1 MRASGSSEESVA
13 EYTSQVMRGTTTS
26 LVRVGLVV
34 TWVVLSGLGDSLVAE
49 EVADE
54 ALGKQVADEALGTQ
68 WVHIRPDPE
77 GTPTRIE
84 IGVYF
89 LDVMVIDDADQTFQV
104 DLVFSA
110 RWRDS
115 RLAFSA
121 EETGLDEMVLPLQDV
136 WYVGLA
142 SLNRREAEAFL
153 PDVVRVRPDGEVTY
167 SQRVQGILASPLDLH
182 EFPFDSQV
190 LPMHLVAYRHGPEEI
205 DFVLSSEYTGSRGD
219 FSVTGWVIEEG
230 EHEVAPVSLP
240 GLEEQHAGAS
250 FYLVATRQSS
260 YFGLTMM
267 VPLVLI
273 VLMAWTVFWIDPS
286 VVPPQV
292 GIATAAV
299 FSLIAFRFSM
309 RSALPA
315 VAYMTRADQFLLGA
329 TLLVFGALGEVI
341 VTARLSRQGRE
352 EQANRVDR
360 WGRWIFIVAFVLLA
374 VFTLWL

>member
-1 MRASGSSEESVA
+1 MS
-13 EYTSQVMRGTTTS
+13 
-26 LVRVGLVV
+26 
-34 TWVVLSGLGDSLVAE
+34 WVVLSGLGSTLVAE
-49 EVADE
+49 EAVDG
-54 ALGKQVADEALGTQ
+54 ALRKQ
-68 WVHIRPDPE
+68 WVHVRPDPE
-77 GTPTRIE
+77 GTPTRVE

-89 LDVMVIDDADQTFQV
+89 LDVMVIDDASQTFQV

-142 SLNRREAEAFL
+142 SLNRREAETFL
-153 PDVVRVRPDGEVTY
+153 PEVVRVQPDGKVTY
-167 SQRVQGILASPLDLH
+167 SQRIQGILASPLDLH
-182 EFPFDSQV
+182 EFPFDSQI
-190 LPMHLVAYRHGPEEI
+190 LPMHLVAYRHGPDEI
-205 DFVLSSEYTGSRGD
+205 DLVIAEGYTGLRGD
-219 FSVTGWVIEEG
+219 FSVTGWVIEAA
-230 EHEVAPVSLP
+230 EHEVKPVSLP

-250 FYLVATRQSS
+250 FYLEATRQSS

-341 VTARLSRQGRE
+341 VTARLARLGKE

-374 VFTLWL
+374 VLTLWL

>member
-1 MRASGSSEESVA
+1 
-13 EYTSQVMRGTTTS
+13 
-26 LVRVGLVV
+26 
-34 TWVVLSGLGDSLVAE
+34 
-49 EVADE
+49 
-54 ALGKQVADEALGTQ
+54 
-68 WVHIRPDPE
+68 
-77 GTPTRIE
+77 
-84 IGVYF
+84 
-89 LDVMVIDDADQTFQV
+89 
-104 DLVFSA
+104 
-110 RWRDS
+110 
-115 RLAFSA
+115 
-121 EETGLDEMVLPLQDV
+121 
-136 WYVGLA
+136 
-142 SLNRREAEAFL
+142 
-153 PDVVRVRPDGEVTY
+153 
-167 SQRVQGILASPLDLH
+167 LASPLDLH

-205 DFVLSSEYTGSRGD
+205 EFVLSNDYTGSRGD
-219 FSVTGWVIEEG
+219 FSVSGWVIEEG

-240 GLEEQHAGAS
+240 GLEEQLAGAS
-250 FYLVATRQSS
+250 FNLVATRQSS

-341 VTARLSRQGRE
+341 VTARLARLGKE

-374 VFTLWL
+374 VFSLWL

>member
-1 MRASGSSEESVA
+1 MA
-13 EYTSQVMRGTTTS
+13 
-26 LVRVGLVV
+26 
-34 TWVVLSGLGDSLVAE
+34 WVVLSGLGASLVAE
-49 EVADE
+49 EVTDE
-54 ALGKQVADEALGTQ
+54 ALGKQ

-77 GTPTRIE
+77 GTPTRVE

-89 LDVMVIDDADQTFQV
+89 LDVMVIDDANQTFQV

-110 RWRDS
+110 RWRDA

-121 EETGLDEMVLPLQDV
+121 EETGLDEMVLPLEDV
-136 WYVGLA
+136 WYVELA
-142 SLNRREAEAFL
+142 SLNRREAESFL
-153 PDVVRVRPDGEVTY
+153 PDIVRVEPDGQVTY
-167 SQRVQGILASPLDLH
+167 SQRLQGVLASPLDLH
-182 EFPFDSQV
+182 EFPFDSQL

-205 DFVLSSEYTGSRGD
+205 DFVIADGFTGFRGD

-230 EHEVAPVSLP
+230 EPEVKPVRLP
-240 GLEEQHAGAS
+240 GLEAENAGAS
-250 FYLVATRQSS
+250 FYLLATRQSS

-341 VTARLSRQGRE
+341 VTARLARQGNE
-352 EQANRVDR
+352 EKANRIDR
-360 WGRWIFIVAFVLLA
+360 WGRWVFLVSFILLA